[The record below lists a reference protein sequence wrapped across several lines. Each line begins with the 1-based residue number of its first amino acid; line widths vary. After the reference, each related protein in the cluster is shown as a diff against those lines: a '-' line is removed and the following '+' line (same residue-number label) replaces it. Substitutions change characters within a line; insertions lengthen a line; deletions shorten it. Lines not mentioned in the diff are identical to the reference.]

1 MISKKKEFITPY
13 TTSDKIGCF
22 ALSEPGNGSDAGVT
36 FTTASY
42 KGDHY
47 LLNGTK
53 ASITNAFEG
62 GDAIHKRISA
72 FIATKGI
79 DGFSLG
85 KKEDKLGIRGS
96 STCQLIFEDYIISKE
111 NILGKPVYGFKIAM
125 KILDAGRIGIASQAL
140 CTLETCPQNVIIET
154 PKLLKIIKTL
164 QKYNAWRSNA

>member
-1 MISKKKEFITPY
+1 MSVNNSLHLAPMLALGDDKQKNEFITPY

-62 GDAIHKRISA
+62 
-72 FIATKGI
+72 I

-85 KKEDKLGIRGS
+85 KKEDKLDIRGS

-111 NILGKPVYGFKIAM
+111 NILGQPVYGFKIAM

-164 QKYNAWRSNA
+164 QKYNA